1 MTEKLYETDGH
12 LAVFEATVVGCEEA
26 GEGRFR
32 VLLDRTAFAA
42 AAGGQEADTGRLGDA
57 RVLDVLPEGEESVH
71 LTDRALVPGSTVRGE
86 IDWEPRFRRMQNHSG
101 EHLVSGVVHRLF
113 GYENVGFHLGSED
126 VTVDFDGE
134 LTREQLDRV
143 EDLVNGLV
151 AQNLEVRAW
160 YPTEDELATLDYRSK
175 KELTGRVRIVTVDGV
190 DDCACCAPHVART
203 GEIGIVKI
211 LDAIH
216 YKGGERIHLLCG
228 ADALRDYRFRYGQIQ
243 AISMALSAKQTETVG
258 AVDRM
263 LEENAGLRRTVGEL
277 KRQLLEMRIAAL
289 PEAEGHLVLFEPSF
303 DATQL
308 RNLVNAGV
316 ERCSGICAAFAGSD
330 GEGYQYVMG
339 SKSVDLR
346 AASKTINAALAG
358 RGGGSTGMIQGSVKA
373 SEQEIRAYF
382 ETL

>member
-1 MTEKLYETDGH
+1 
-12 LAVFEATVVGCEEA
+12 
-26 GEGRFR
+26 
-32 VLLDRTAFAA
+32 
-42 AAGGQEADTGRLGDA
+42 
-57 RVLDVLPEGEESVH
+57 
-71 LTDRALVPGSTVRGE
+71 
-86 IDWEPRFRRMQNHSG
+86 
-101 EHLVSGVVHRLF
+101 
-113 GYENVGFHLGSED
+113 
-126 VTVDFDGE
+126 
-134 LTREQLDRV
+134 
-143 EDLVNGLV
+143 
-151 AQNLEVRAW
+151 
-160 YPTEDELATLDYRSK
+160 
-175 KELTGRVRIVTVDGV
+175 
-190 DDCACCAPHVART
+190 
-203 GEIGIVKI
+203 
-211 LDAIH
+211 
-216 YKGGERIHLLCG
+216 
-228 ADALRDYRFRYGQIQ
+228 
-243 AISMALSAKQTETVG
+243 MALSAKQTETVG

-316 ERCSGICAAFAGSD
+316 ERCNGICAAFAGSD

-346 AASKTINAALAG
+346 AGSKAINAALAG